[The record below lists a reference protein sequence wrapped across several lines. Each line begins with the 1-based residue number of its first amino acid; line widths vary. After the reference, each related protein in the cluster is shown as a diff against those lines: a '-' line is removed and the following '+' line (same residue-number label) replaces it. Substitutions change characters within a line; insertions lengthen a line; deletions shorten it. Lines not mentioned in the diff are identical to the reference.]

1 MYQNENVLI
10 LKNISKNFGS
20 KKILEDL
27 DLNINEGE
35 VVGIVGS
42 NGSGKTTLLK
52 IIMGLIYPNEGEV
65 IVNGDKVLPGFLGN
79 LPTKIGALIE
89 NPTFLPQFSGIK
101 NLSMLASIRNEIND
115 MEIQDVMKKVGLD
128 PVSTM
133 VVNKYSLGMRQRLG
147 IAQAI
152 MENPKLVLFDE
163 PTNGLDSDGIEL
175 FSKIIKDMKNEGCS
189 FIIVSHRIDEINNLC
204 DRVYKI
210 ESRKLI
216 NMKKYVKKE
225 NGQ

>member
-52 IIMGLIYPNEGEV
+52 IIMGLSYPNEGEV

-115 MEIQDVMKKVGLD
+115 MEIQDVMEKVGLD